1 MNLINTIKMK
11 KIKTLLFASILFF
24 VTGSANAQ
32 QASLSDFIANWTGV
46 GSDGNSYTMILNE
59 DNSAVLKSG
68 SSAINVSGWKL
79 TFDDNSQIV
88 YDKVDH
94 TTMRLISNI
103 NATNSSTSQLTLNG
117 NAGSN
122 FKIYNADVFYDTGA
136 NTLTMVVDL
145 IGTSGSLSAGSS
157 APVTI
162 VFTK

>member
-24 VTGSANAQ
+24 VAGSANAQ

-68 SSAINVSGWKL
+68 SSIINVVGWKL
-79 TFDDNSQIV
+79 TFNDNSQIV
-88 YDKVDH
+88 YDKDGH
-94 TTMRLISNI
+94 TAMRLISNI
-103 NATNSSTSQLTLNG
+103 NTNSAASQLTLNG
-117 NAGSN
+117 NSGSN
-122 FKIYNADVFYDTGA
+122 FKIYNADVFYDTNA
-136 NTLTMVVDL
+136 NTLSMSVDL
-145 IGTSGSLSAGSS
+145 IGTSGGLSAGSS
-157 APVTI
+157 SPVTI